1 MEMKK
6 CPKLHCTNTRNFNV
20 SSPHYRQSLKVA
32 RVEVSRDI
40 SEGHPYSPPGASG
53 HGIPL
58 LMSSQHIS
66 F

>member
-1 MEMKK
+1 MKK
-6 CPKLHCTNTRNFNV
+6 CPKLQWTNSKNFDV
-20 SSPHYRQSLKVA
+20 SSTHYRQSLKVA

-40 SEGHPYSPPGASG
+40 SDDHPYSPPGAGG

-58 LMSSQHIS
+58 LMSYEYIS

>member
-1 MEMKK
+1 MKK

-20 SSPHYRQSLKVA
+20 SSPHYRQSLKVV

-40 SEGHPYSPPGASG
+40 SEDHPYSLPGASG
-53 HGIPL
+53 HIPL
-58 LMSSQHIS
+58 LMSYQYIS